1 MTGFRQTRN
10 PPLLLGAFLL
20 WVVLPVTAASAQ
32 SVLEKKTIE
41 PKSFYWLGGDF
52 QWLRTSDK
60 NYTDFFGTSTYLG
73 RLRVGWN
80 PAPLVDHIFTV
91 GFGKPSANTWATKQ
105 PDGIPVGA
113 PGSHP
118 TLRTLNEET
127 LYLIPIETSLR
138 IRGQFM
144 RDQIVIPYIEGGPAL
159 WIFHDDFGQVSS
171 GSVTGVKG
179 GLFGGGGLMIDVIDI
194 DSKAK
199 RSLRADHIENAYLY
213 GSAHYAWIDNFGGKG
228 LDLSGWRFNFG
239 LELRMKN

>member
-1 MTGFRQTRN
+1 MGVS
-10 PPLLLGAFLL
+10 LL
-20 WVVLPVTAASAQ
+20 WTLVLAASASAQ
-32 SVLEKKTIE
+32 SSLLEKKTIE
-41 PKSFYWLGGDF
+41 PKSFYWLGGDYE
-52 QWLRTSDK
+52 WMRTSDR
-60 NYTDFFGTSTYLG
+60 NFNDFFGKNTNLG

-80 PAPLVDHIFTV
+80 PAPLVDNILTI

-118 TLRTLNEET
+118 TVRTLNKEE
-127 LYLIPIETSLR
+127 LFLIPIETSLR
-138 IRGQFM
+138 LRGQFM
-144 RDQIVIPYIEGGPAL
+144 RDQILIPYVEGGPAL
-159 WIFHDDFGQVSS
+159 WIFHDNYGQVSS

-179 GLFGGGGLMIDVIDI
+179 GLFGGGGLMLDVIDI

-199 RSLRADHIENAYLY
+199 RSLRADGIENAYFF
-213 GSAHYAWIDNFGGKG
+213 GSAQYAWIDSFGGKG